1 MLREAKAKQQRDLD
15 QHNAEERDRVTRL
28 THELEEER
36 KNKAQAKIREREA
49 AMKVIKENM
58 SEKRKRAAEN
68 EVTKKR
74 EALQVEENM
83 RMALER
89 EQQRERE
96 TQERSRRIQQLM
108 DNMADVVKDN
118 GKELQLKQEKEY
130 IQQCVEKDEQARQ

>member
-1 MLREAKAKQQRDLD
+1 MD

-89 EQQRERE
+89 E
-96 TQERSRRIQQLM
+96 
-108 DNMADVVKDN
+108 
-118 GKELQLKQEKEY
+118 
-130 IQQCVEKDEQARQ
+130 